1 MKNGL
6 SLEAT
11 GMTKFQKIA
20 VGLLGL
26 THPEMFTLR
35 FRPDSK
41 SPTEAPPASLI
52 ITAVRR
58 GDVLARQ
65 FALEDLFPRL
75 YPRT

>member
-11 GMTKFQKIA
+11 GMTKFQKNA

-26 THPEMFTLR
+26 THPEMFILK

-41 SPTEAPPASLI
+41 SPTQAPILPHIHAIAMKSGWLPA
-52 ITAVRR
+52 AK
-58 GDVLARQ
+58 G
-65 FALEDLFPRL
+65 
-75 YPRT
+75 